1 MKVSIITAALSTVFM
16 LPVAG
21 LSAQGVN
28 DAQISS
34 IVVTANQVD
43 IDAGKLAASRS
54 TNGDVKTFARLMITD
69 HTGVNKSAT
78 DLVAKLKVTP
88 QDNPTSQSLKADG
101 DKNLAHL
108 KTLKGAAFDK
118 AYIDHEVTYH
128 QQVIDALDKTLIPG
142 ATNAELKALLVKVRP
157 AFVAHL
163 EHAKRLQTSASHEG

>member
-1 MKVSIITAALSTVFM
+1 MKVSAIVVACLLSF
-16 LPVAG
+16 PFSQA
-21 LSAQGVN
+21 SAQSVN
-28 DAQISS
+28 DAQIAS

-43 IDAGKLAASRS
+43 IDAGKLAKSRS
-54 TNGDVKTFARLMITD
+54 TNKDVKAFAELMITD

-78 DLVAKLKVTP
+78 DLATKLKVTP
-88 QDNPTSQSLKADG
+88 QDNPTSQSLKAGG

-118 AYIDHEVTYH
+118 AYVDHEVAYH

-142 ATNAELKALLVKVRP
+142 ATNDQLKALLIKVRP

-163 EHAKRLQTSASHEG
+163 EHAKHLQSSTGQDN